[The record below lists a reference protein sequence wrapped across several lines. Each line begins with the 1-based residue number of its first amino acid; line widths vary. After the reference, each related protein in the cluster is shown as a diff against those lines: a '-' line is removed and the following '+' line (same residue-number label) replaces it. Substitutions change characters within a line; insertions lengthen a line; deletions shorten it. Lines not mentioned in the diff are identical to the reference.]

1 MSKKDI
7 YTREED
13 KRFTLRIEKDLFK
26 KVEESAHKNKRAIG
40 REIAFILE
48 QYFDKIDENTKSK
61 LTEKDDE
68 IEKEIEAYRLEL
80 EAELKGKTSSVSED
94 TKKIM
99 KKNA

>member
-48 QYFDKIDENTKSK
+48 QYFEELDTNIKSK
-61 LTEKDDE
+61 PKQIDDD

-80 EAELKGKTSSVSED
+80 EAERKVKTSSVSED
-94 TKKIM
+94 TKKA
-99 KKNA
+99 KSV

>member
-1 MSKKDI
+1 MSKKDV

-48 QYFDKIDENTKSK
+48 QYFEEIDTNTNSKS
-61 LTEKDDE
+61 TEKDDA
-68 IEKEIEAYRLEL
+68 IEKELEAYRLEL

-94 TKKIM
+94 IKW
-99 KKNA
+99 KNA

>member
-1 MSKKDI
+1 MSKKDV

-48 QYFDKIDENTKSK
+48 QYFEEIDTNTNSKS
-61 LTEKDDE
+61 TEKDDA
-68 IEKEIEAYRLEL
+68 IEKELEAYRLEL

-94 TKKIM
+94 IKR
-99 KKNA
+99 KNA

>member
-48 QYFDKIDENTKSK
+48 QYFEKIDLNTISK
-61 LTEKDDE
+61 HTEKNDDTE
-68 IEKEIEAYRLEL
+68 IEKELEAYRLEL
-80 EAELKGKTSSVSED
+80 EAERKVKTSSVSED
-94 TKKIM
+94 TKR
-99 KKNA
+99 KNA

>member
-48 QYFDKIDENTKSK
+48 QYFEEIDANINSKS
-61 LTEKDDE
+61 TEKDDA
-68 IEKEIEAYRLEL
+68 IEKELEAYRLEL

-94 TKKIM
+94 IKRKK
-99 KKNA
+99 A

>member
-48 QYFDKIDENTKSK
+48 QYFEEIDANTNSKS
-61 LTEKDDE
+61 TEKDDA
-68 IEKEIEAYRLEL
+68 IEKELEAYRLEL

-94 TKKIM
+94 IKRKK
-99 KKNA
+99 A